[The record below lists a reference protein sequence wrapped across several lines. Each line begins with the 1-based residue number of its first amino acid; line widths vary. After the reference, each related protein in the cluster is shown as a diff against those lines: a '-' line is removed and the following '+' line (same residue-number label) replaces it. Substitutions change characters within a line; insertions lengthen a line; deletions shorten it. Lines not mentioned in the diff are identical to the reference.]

1 MDPNGGGI
9 RVAPME
15 NMNSIEH
22 GHIVTIVSRKLPGM
36 YPEEI
41 LTVIVE
47 LEFEPLGWTC
57 VQHHRAIFG
66 KFA

>member
-22 GHIVTIVSRKLPGM
+22 GHIVTTVSRRVARHVFRRNINSGCG
-36 YPEEI
+36 I
-41 LTVIVE
+41 GV
-47 LEFEPLGWTC
+47 
-57 VQHHRAIFG
+57 
-66 KFA
+66 